1 MTELAMALEIYRDK
15 RNFRRTPEPRGVAGK
30 SRGTSFVIH
39 KHAARRL
46 HYDFRLEHDGV
57 LISWAVPK
65 GPSLDPGERRLA
77 VKVEDHPLDYGAFEG
92 NIPEGEYGAGAVII
106 WDQGR
111 WLPEGDPAAGLRKGH
126 LRFRLEGKKLAGEW
140 SLVRMGKAAKAGKEN
155 WLLIKGRDR
164 SATKKDILA
173 GKPKSAVS
181 GKTIEQIRGSG
192 PAELKPANP
201 EVRPARRA
209 ARSKNRKPKA
219 KAKSSAS
226 AKLPDFV
233 ELQLATLVDEVP
245 NGDDWLHEVK
255 LDGYRM
261 LCRIDNGKVSFLT
274 RSGLDWTGR
283 VSSLSQAAAGLPCQS
298 ALLDGEVVVLN
309 DSGVSDFGALQDAL
323 SRHDTSRLI
332 YFAFDLLHLDGADL
346 TAMPLTERKQ
356 RLSAVV
362 KPDGSAD
369 GPIRYSHDVR
379 GQGERLL
386 GKACELG
393 VEGIVSKRA
402 GGLYR
407 PGRGREWLK
416 IKCLARQE
424 FVIIGFTDPA
434 GSRAGFGALLLGYY
448 SKDKKLLYAGK
459 VGTGFNAD
467 ALTKLR
473 RRLGE
478 LEQDHTPLAELPAR
492 GERRGAHW
500 VKPALVA
507 EVAFTGWTRD
517 GRLRHPAFAG
527 LREDKAAVEIF
538 REEPASTA
546 VIAAQPNPLADVS
559 GDTIAGIRLT
569 HPERVLYP
577 EQGITKRDLALYYLE
592 IADWVL
598 PHLKDRPLTLVRCPE
613 SYDQECF
620 YQRHANDMLD
630 ESVLRL
636 RIKEKG
642 RGHDYIAVDSLK
654 GVIALVQAGVLE
666 LHTWGARRDRL
677 DRPDRITFDLDPDP
691 ALPWSAVA
699 DAARQLRAHLA
710 DLGLG
715 AFLKTTGGKGLHVVV
730 PIARTIGWDE
740 TKAFAKAMAHGMAA
754 DEPKKYLAVMS
765 KAKRQGKIFID
776 YLRNGWA
783 ATAVAAFST
792 RARAGAPV
800 SAPLFW
806 QELDSCSGDTFN
818 LKNIGARLARLKGD
832 PWAEYE
838 AARRPLTAALRKT
851 IVT

>member
-1 MTELAMALEIYRDK
+1 MALEIYRDK

-57 LISWAVPK
+57 LVSWAVPK

-140 SLVRMGKAAKAGKEN
+140 SLVRMGKAAAKAGKEN

-164 SATKKDILA
+164 NARTKDILA
-173 GKPKSAVS
+173 DKPKSAVS
-181 GKTIEQIRGSG
+181 GKTIE
-192 PAELKPANP
+192 
-201 EVRPARRA
+201 EVRAGEPAKLRNLKSDIQDLNMAPRA
-209 ARSKNRKPKA
+209 SRSKLRKTKTTIR
-219 KAKSSAS
+219 KSSS
-226 AKLPDFV
+226 VLIS
-233 ELQLATLVDEVP
+233 QP
-245 NGDDWLHEVK
+245 N
-255 LDGYRM
+255 
-261 LCRIDNGKVSFLT
+261 
-274 RSGLDWTGR
+274 
-283 VSSLSQAAAGLPCQS
+283 Q
-298 ALLDGEVVVLN
+298 
-309 DSGVSDFGALQDAL
+309 
-323 SRHDTSRLI
+323 
-332 YFAFDLLHLDGADL
+332 GAD
-346 TAMPLTERKQ
+346 
-356 RLSAVV
+356 
-362 KPDGSAD
+362 
-369 GPIRYSHDVR
+369 
-379 GQGERLL
+379 
-386 GKACELG
+386 
-393 VEGIVSKRA
+393 
-402 GGLYR
+402 
-407 PGRGREWLK
+407 
-416 IKCLARQE
+416 
-424 FVIIGFTDPA
+424 
-434 GSRAGFGALLLGYY
+434 
-448 SKDKKLLYAGK
+448 
-459 VGTGFNAD
+459 
-467 ALTKLR
+467 
-473 RRLGE
+473 
-478 LEQDHTPLAELPAR
+478 AE
-492 GERRGAHW
+492 
-500 VKPALVA
+500 
-507 EVAFTGWTRD
+507 
-517 GRLRHPAFAG
+517 
-527 LREDKAAVEIF
+527 EDK
-538 REEPASTA
+538 
-546 VIAAQPNPLADVS
+546 
-559 GDTIAGIRLT
+559 IAGVRLT

-577 EQGITKRDLALYYLE
+577 EQGITKRDLALYYAE
-592 IADWVL
+592 IADWIL

-642 RGHDYIAVDSLK
+642 RGRDYIAVDSLK

-677 DRPDRITFDLDPDP
+677 DRPDRLTFDLDPDP
-691 ALPWSAVA
+691 SLPWRAVA
-699 DAARQLRAHLA
+699 EAARQLRARLA
-710 DLGLG
+710 DFGLG

-740 TKAFAKAMAHGMAA
+740 TKAFAKAIAQGMAA
-754 DEPKKYLAVMS
+754 EEPKKYLAVMS

-806 QELDSCSGDTFN
+806 HELDSCRGDTFN
-818 LKNIGARLARLKGD
+818 LKNIGARLARLKSD
-832 PWAEYE
+832 PWADYE
-838 AARRPLTAALRKT
+838 AARRPLTAALRKK
-851 IVT
+851 IAA

>member
-1 MTELAMALEIYRDK
+1 ML
-15 RNFRRTPEPRGVAGK
+15 V
-30 SRGTSFVIH
+30 
-39 KHAARRL
+39 
-46 HYDFRLEHDGV
+46 
-57 LISWAVPK
+57 SWAVPK

-111 WLPEGDPAAGLRKGH
+111 WIPEGDPAAGLRKGH

-140 SLVRMGKAAKAGKEN
+140 SLVRMGKASKAGKEN

-164 SATKKDILA
+164 SATTKDILA
-173 GKPKSAVS
+173 DKPKSAVS
-181 GKTIEQIRGSG
+181 GKTIEQIRAGG
-192 PAELKPANP
+192 PAELKPAKP

-209 ARSKNRKPKA
+209 SRSKSRKPKA
-219 KAKSSAS
+219 KAQNSSAS

-233 ELQLATLVDEVP
+233 ELQLATLADEVP
-245 NGDDWLHEVK
+245 SGDDWLHEVK

-261 LCRIDNGKVSFLT
+261 LCRIDDGKVSFLT
-274 RSGLDWTGR
+274 RHGLDWTGR
-283 VSSLSQAAAGLPCQS
+283 VSSLTRAAAGLPCRR
-298 ALLDGEVVVLN
+298 ALLDGEVVVLD

-323 SRHDTSRLI
+323 SRRDTSRLI

-346 TAMPLTERKQ
+346 TAMPLSERKQ
-356 RLSAVV
+356 RLSAVLE
-362 KPDGSAD
+362 PDGNAD
-369 GPIRYSHDVR
+369 GAIRYSHDVR
-379 GQGERLL
+379 GQGDRLL
-386 GKACELG
+386 AKACKLG

-407 PGRGREWLK
+407 PGRSREWLK

-467 ALTKLR
+467 ALAKLR
-473 RRLGE
+473 RRLGGTRTRRYAFGRAAGARRTARRA
-478 LEQDHTPLAELPAR
+478 LGKTRAGRRSCLYRLDARRPAAPSGVCRIAR
-492 GERRGAHW
+492 GQSGRRNFSRRAGFDGGPDVATERACRCQRRHDCGHPTYPPGAG
-500 VKPALVA
+500 ALSRA
-507 EVAFTGWTRD
+507 RD
-517 GRLRHPAFAG
+517 HQA
-527 LREDKAAVEIF
+527 
-538 REEPASTA
+538 
-546 VIAAQPNPLADVS
+546 
-559 GDTIAGIRLT
+559 
-569 HPERVLYP
+569 RV
-577 EQGITKRDLALYYLE
+577 GA
-592 IADWVL
+592 
-598 PHLKDRPLTLVRCPE
+598 
-613 SYDQECF
+613 
-620 YQRHANDMLD
+620 
-630 ESVLRL
+630 VLRRNCRL
-636 RIKEKG
+636 DFAPSERSPIDLGAMSRRVTNRNVSISAMPTRCWMILCSGCASEKG
-642 RGHDYIAVDSLK
+642 RGRDYIAVDSLK

-677 DRPDRITFDLDPDP
+677 DRPDRLTFDLDPDP

-699 DAARQLRAHLA
+699 EAARHLRARLA
-710 DLGLG
+710 DFGLG

-730 PIARTIGWDE
+730 PIARTLGWDE
-740 TKAFAKAMAHGMAA
+740 TKAFAKSFAEGMAA

-792 RARAGAPV
+792 RARPGAPV

-806 QELDSCSGDTFN
+806 HELDSCRGDTFN
-818 LKNIGARLARLKGD
+818 LKNIGARLARLKSD
-832 PWAEYE
+832 PWADYE
-838 AARRPLTAALRKT
+838 AARRPLTAALRKK
-851 IVT
+851 IAA